1 MNQNLFEKQLK
12 ELQFF
17 FEKPAKHKIILNK
30 RQHIDILNAL
40 FFTLSKCSEHIDFT
54 NYYSNHVLETRK
66 NKHGIQHVI
75 ESKLKEITS
84 DESIEYADV
93 LELLK
98 IFIHC
103 FSDNIKLD
111 INTDEWLSLAEKIR
125 VLEMERL
132 SIQPKIK

>member
-1 MNQNLFEKQLK
+1 MNQDLYEKQLK
-12 ELQFF
+12 GLHVFF
-17 FEKPAKHKIILNK
+17 DKPVPQRMILNK

-40 FFTLSKCSEHIDFT
+40 LFVLSKCSESIDFT

-84 DESIEYADV
+84 DESIEYIDV

-103 FSDNIKLD
+103 FSGNIKLD
-111 INTDEWLSLAEKIR
+111 INTDEWLVLAGIIR

-132 SIQPKIK
+132 SINTNSK